1 MTIKSIT
8 EAYAHV
14 PNSFEVISETEYE
27 QMLKNKNPNVNLAVK
42 KILPKTMS
50 VSNKEVSEFLVGYN
64 FKGEIIFKYLANSV
78 NIQYQ

>member
-1 MTIKSIT
+1 MTIKSII

-14 PNSFEVISETEYE
+14 PNSFEVISEIEYE
-27 QMLKNKNPNVNLAVK
+27 QMLKNKNPNVNLVVK

-64 FKGEIIFKYLANSV
+64 FKDEIIFKYLANSV